1 MGLVTPARYPSTLV
15 PWRIP
20 CDEAE
25 LAIELAARAESLGLE
40 VAPHVATDAVA
51 EAIDLADR
59 GAPLALALLRGPD
72 PQQLVALARSL
83 PNLPMA
89 MLSGSRTLARELGLA
104 ATSDIEPLLSLL
116 ALRESGVNEPWE
128 ASTRALSAVDRER
141 LGVAARGG
149 ATDRRWARGGDGLI
163 LEHAQGSTPAGDA
176 RAVAEALEAAR
187 VESTETRPRMPTV
200 EGVDPDAVLEVILGP
215 PRALSDPTSK
225 AALAAYDVPVPAEVL
240 CTSPSRAAS
249 EAAQLGFPVR
259 LALASPDLRLWD
271 HPDLVADG
279 VDNAARVRDVFRQM
293 MALGAT
299 RADRNRLLG
308 VTVSATTSAR
318 ALMRVQAESLA
329 DGWVRAALGFADPHG
344 LAAADETELLLP
356 ANEAHVLAA
365 LGRLRGHPLLLGDTA
380 AVRGEVVAQLTDLLL
395 RVGAFIDEWRAEVDR
410 VRIEPLAILLDG
422 TVEARDVCIEVGDAF
437 TRSLRAAAP

>member
-1 MGLVTPARYPSTLV
+1 MT
-15 PWRIP
+15 WRIP

-25 LAIELAARAESLGLE
+25 LAVELAARAEALGLG
-40 VAPHVATDAVA
+40 VAPHVATDPAA
-51 EAIDLADR
+51 EALDLLDK
-59 GAPLALALLRGPD
+59 GAQVALALLTGPA
-72 PQQLVALARSL
+72 PEALVSLAREA
-83 PNLPMA
+83 PGLPMA
-89 MLSGSRTLARELGLA
+89 LLGGPRTLARELGLA
-104 ATSDIEPLLSLL
+104 ATAELGPLISLL
-116 ALRESGVNEPWE
+116 ALREAGVDRPWQ
-128 ASTRALSAVDRER
+128 ASTRGLTALDRHR
-141 LGVAARGG
+141 LGAAGRGG
-149 ATDRRWARGGDGLI
+149 VTDQRWSRGADGRLR
-163 LEHAQGSTPAGDA
+163 LDHPAGSVLLGDA
-176 RAVAEALEAAR
+176 TAVAGALEAAR
-187 VESTETRPRMPTV
+187 VGALADRPRMPTV

-215 PRALSDPTSK
+215 PRALSDPASK
-225 AALAAYDVPVPAEVL
+225 TALAAYDVPLPAEVL

-318 ALMRVQAESLA
+318 ALMRVEAESLA

-356 ANEAHVLAA
+356 ASERDIGAA
-365 LGRLRGHPLLLGDTA
+365 LQRLRGHPLLLGDTSTL
-380 AVRGEVVAQLTDLLL
+380 RDEVVTQLTDLLL
-395 RVGAFIDEWRAEVDR
+395 RVAAFVDEWRAEVDR
-410 VRIEPLAILLDG
+410 VRIEPLAVLLDG
-422 TVEARDVCIEVGDAF
+422 SVEARDVCVEVGDAF
-437 TRSLRAAAP
+437 TRSLRAAVP

>member
-1 MGLVTPARYPSTLV
+1 
-15 PWRIP
+15 
-20 CDEAE
+20 
-25 LAIELAARAESLGLE
+25 
-40 VAPHVATDAVA
+40 
-51 EAIDLADR
+51 
-59 GAPLALALLRGPD
+59 
-72 PQQLVALARSL
+72 
-83 PNLPMA
+83 
-89 MLSGSRTLARELGLA
+89 
-104 ATSDIEPLLSLL
+104 
-116 ALRESGVNEPWE
+116 
-128 ASTRALSAVDRER
+128 
-141 LGVAARGG
+141 
-149 ATDRRWARGGDGLI
+149 
-163 LEHAQGSTPAGDA
+163 
-176 RAVAEALEAAR
+176 
-187 VESTETRPRMPTV
+187 MPTV

-215 PRALSDPTSK
+215 PRALSDPASK

-318 ALMRVQAESLA
+318 ALMYVEAESLA

-356 ANEAHVLAA
+356 ANEAQVTAA

-380 AVRGEVVAQLTDLLL
+380 AVRGEVVTQLTDLLL
-395 RVGAFIDEWRAEVDR
+395 RVAAFVDEWRAEVDR

-422 TVEARDVCIEVGDAF
+422 TVEARDVCVEVGDAF